1 MKTTCVLL
9 AAGAVL
15 LVSACSNFK
24 LGSNKLK
31 ASDRAMQD
39 ISQESRPEMIAERQG
54 GLFASR

>member
-1 MKTTCVLL
+1 MNTTRVLL

-39 ISQESRPEMIAERQG
+39 ISQESRPAAMAEKQE
-54 GLFASR
+54 GLYASR